1 MMAPR
6 LLLAPAE
13 LASVLSIGEWPNAPA
28 RGAQC
33 PVRALTFVPVLPVCG
48 AGAAPTRGAE
58 SVPKAGTTTRI
69 AGAACVW
76 HRRCDV
82 GGGEDKPSCP
92 VVTNAPTR
100 GAQQE
105 LLVLLVCGIGAVP
118 PLLVAVPASAPRD
131 HRPRVVQ
138 RRGEACWCNHRHEAA
153 VVWLALCST
162 SAQGRISLVLL
173 LSSNHDRAPSF
184 CRCCLCAVPLLV
196 PHLRGA
202 GIAPHSGAAR
212 EDLLALL
219 AAVLATAPLW
229 RNCALMSQLDGAD
242 IGWCLFVELR
252 QGTIASCG
260 RRPGFHMP
268 RTPQKQPAWIPR
280 SRLHPWLQAGS
291 CAR

>member
-1 MMAPR
+1 MPGCPVITAWLRQRTTPNAARSIPANATTAGHSSWSSCSAVLALRMMAPR

-13 LASVLSIGEWPNAPA
+13 LASVLSIGEWPNVPA
-28 RGAQC
+28 RGTRR
-33 PVRALTFVPVLPVCG
+33 PRGALTFVPVLPVCG

-58 SVPKAGTTTRI
+58 SMPKAGITTRI

-138 RRGEACWCNHRHEAA
+138 RRGEACWCNHQAYLMGRKLKG
-153 VVWLALCST
+153 WP
-162 SAQGRISLVLL
+162 QGRSWDTLTQIGQV
-173 LSSNHDRAPSF
+173 
-184 CRCCLCAVPLLV
+184 
-196 PHLRGA
+196 
-202 GIAPHSGAAR
+202 
-212 EDLLALL
+212 AL
-219 AAVLATAPLW
+219 
-229 RNCALMSQLDGAD
+229 
-242 IGWCLFVELR
+242 
-252 QGTIASCG
+252 
-260 RRPGFHMP
+260 
-268 RTPQKQPAWIPR
+268 
-280 SRLHPWLQAGS
+280 
-291 CAR
+291 